1 MSGAPRYRL
10 PGILQEIAEAAGLE
24 AALEIAR
31 AKGGTIAY
39 FPARP
44 GPRHWLSA
52 AVGHDKARAIGR
64 ALAPGQ
70 SGIELLVPMG
80 PSASQAARWRRM
92 RELIDAGGSAA
103 QIARAVGCHSRTV
116 KKHRN
121 GQVPTADA
129 VLAQGDLF
137 EGDLFDA

>member
-1 MSGAPRYRL
+1 MSLERKYRL
-10 PGILQEIAEAAGLE
+10 PGILQEIAEAAGLA

-31 AKGGTIAY
+31 VKGGTNAY

-44 GPRHWLSA
+44 GPRHWLSTT
-52 AVGHDKARAIGR
+52 VGHDKALTIGR

-92 RELIDAGGSAA
+92 RELIDAGASAA
-103 QIARAVGCHSRTV
+103 QIARAVGCHARTA

-129 VLAQGDLF
+129 LLAQGDLF
-137 EGDLFDA
+137 ES